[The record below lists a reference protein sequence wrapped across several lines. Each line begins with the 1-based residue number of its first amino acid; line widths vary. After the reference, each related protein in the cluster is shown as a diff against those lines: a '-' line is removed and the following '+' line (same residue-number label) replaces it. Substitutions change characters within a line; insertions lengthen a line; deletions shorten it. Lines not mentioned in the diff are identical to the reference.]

1 VLVYLGKNIR
11 TPKTCA
17 IGKDNDLVTKEKSL
31 LFGNKK
37 SVRPVIVSMKGGSQM
52 TITSP
57 TPARPASE
65 KQVAFLKTLISERA
79 NDLVVDFATLT
90 SKQASDLIGSLISA
104 PRNNAPVAEGMY
116 RNANG
121 VIYKVQASRET
132 GNLYAKVLDVAERKF
147 IYEQGAMRGLT
158 AEMRM
163 TIEEAKAFG
172 VEYGFCV
179 WCGKFLTD
187 PVSVAQG
194 IGPVCAGRV

>member
-1 VLVYLGKNIR
+1 
-11 TPKTCA
+11 
-17 IGKDNDLVTKEKSL
+17 
-31 LFGNKK
+31 
-37 SVRPVIVSMKGGSQM
+37 M